1 MNNILS
7 RTELAAMVRQGM
19 AHAKAQ
25 TIEMAASVLQ
35 LSARRYYDPEIFAA
49 EIRRVFR
56 RLPLLLAVTAELP
69 RPGDFKTLEATG
81 VPVLMTRGQ
90 DGEVRAFV
98 NSCSH
103 RGTSV
108 ATEPC
113 GNARR
118 FVCPYHGWT
127 FTQKG
132 ELMGIASASDFGKVD
147 KACYGL
153 TPLRVTE
160 RAGLIWVIL
169 DPSSS
174 LSFDAFL
181 AGYDDLLAHF
191 GFETWRLHDSRV
203 IPGPNWKIAY
213 DGYLDFYHLPVL
225 HKNTFGGAMF
235 NRALYYAWGPH
246 QRVLAPSEELLKF
259 EDSPETDWEL
269 EAMLGGVWTIFPH
282 VSIASFDRGG
292 RGVLISRL
300 LPGESVGE
308 SSTTQYYLTEGTP
321 DEAQSAEVDAHFA
334 FLERVVRDEDYAT
347 GLRQQKALKNGG
359 RSHVLFG
366 QNEGGAQRF
375 HQWVD
380 KVIAADDDR
389 LEALFAT
396 GDLS

>member
-1 MNNILS
+1 VNKILDRS
-7 RTELAAMVRQGM
+7 ELAAMIRHGM
-19 AHAKAQ
+19 AHARAH
-25 TIEMAASVLQ
+25 TIEKAAGVLRLPAQ
-35 LSARRYYDPEIFAA
+35 RYYDPEIFAA
-49 EIRRVFR
+49 EIGRIFR
-56 RLPLLLAVTAELP
+56 RLPLLLAVTAEMP

-81 VPVLMTRGQ
+81 VPVLITRGQ

-108 ATEPC
+108 ATEPS

-118 FVCPYHGWT
+118 FMCPYHGWT

-132 ELMGIASASDFGKVD
+132 ELMGIASANDFGEID
-147 KACYGL
+147 KTCYGL
-153 TPLRVTE
+153 TPLRVSE

-169 DPSSS
+169 DPASS
-174 LSFDAFL
+174 LSFDVFL
-181 AGYDDLLAHF
+181 AGYDKLLAHF

-203 IPGPNWKIAY
+203 VPGPNWKIAY

-225 HKNTFGGAMF
+225 HKNTFGEAMF
-235 NRALYYAWGPH
+235 NQALYYAWGPH
-246 QRVLAPSEELLKF
+246 QRVQAPTEELLKF
-259 EDSPETDWEL
+259 EDLPESDWDV

-282 VSIASFDRGG
+282 VSIASFNAGG

-300 LPGESVGE
+300 LPGETVGE
-308 SSTTQYYLTEGTP
+308 SFTTQYYLTQAAP
-321 DEAQSAEVDAHFA
+321 DEAQAAEVDAQFT
-334 FLERVVRDEDYAT
+334 FLEHVVRDEDYAT

-366 QNEGGAQRF
+366 ENEGGAQRF

-380 KVIAADDDR
+380 KVIAADDEA
-389 LEALFAT
+389 LEALFAK
-396 GDLS
+396 D

>member
-7 RTELAAMVRQGM
+7 RTELAAMVRQGI

-56 RLPLLLAVTAELP
+56 RLPLLLAVTAEMP
-69 RPGDFKTLEATG
+69 RPGDFKTLEAAG

-132 ELMGIASASDFGKVD
+132 ELMGIASASDFGEVD

-225 HKNTFGGAMF
+225 HKNTFGEAMF

-259 EDSPETDWEL
+259 EHSPETDWEL

-308 SSTTQYYLTEGTP
+308 SLTTQYYLTEGTP
-321 DEAQSAEVDAHFA
+321 DEVQSAEVDAHFA

-366 QNEGGAQRF
+366 RNEGGAQRF